1 MMSILVPEKA
11 SGLIIGHGGESIR
24 SMVEQSGSKIQLTSK
39 DKQPPGLDERILVC
53 TGTLPQVKVGC
64 ALIVMKICEDPNA
77 TYTNMTTLYSRY
89 NGGAAAQAAMG
100 GMGMAGMG
108 AYSGMSG
115 MAGLI
120 GMPGMDA
127 YSAQMGQLG
136 QMDPYAGYG
145 ALIPGADPYGQYG
158 AASAPYSATPVVNA
172 QGGMTYTLYVP
183 DSAIPSMVGRGGV
196 IIKEMQQQTGAT
208 IKISQKGEYAPGTM
222 NRIVTITGTP
232 QASSWAYRL
241 HTHTHTHIFPFVS
254 LRAHSRPGTLPD
266 NIILCACL
274 SRRLVRAQAEQS
286 VLTNHVPGVDLAAWC
301 KQSFLPCT
309 SLADIE
315 SRN

>member
-1 MMSILVPEKA
+1 MSILVPEKA

-286 VLTNHVPGVDLAAWC
+286 D
-301 KQSFLPCT
+301 
-309 SLADIE
+309 
-315 SRN
+315 